1 MTQSAGQ
8 GGASDPAGPGGLQ
21 TVARVTGH
29 GGPCRFQQ
37 SQATRMAHPAVPVAF
52 LHSLTPPL
60 LPRDE
65 SGGSRGPQT
74 AVSPALGPSAAP
86 LWQVTGRLQSS
97 RLGQR
102 EPARGPGP
110 QTPSP
115 ARSRGQHPRTSSE
128 GGSVLPGGIPGH
140 PGHRWESPV
149 PRRPR
154 SCLWKMGIRDEV
166 NRWSFQT
173 RGRQTDGRTV
183 TRV

>member
-1 MTQSAGQ
+1 MTKSIGQ

-37 SQATRMAHPAVPVAF
+37 SQATRMAHPAVPVAS

-60 LPRDE
+60 LPHDE

-74 AVSPALGPSAAP
+74 VVSPALGPSPAP

-97 RLGQR
+97 RLGRR

-115 ARSRGQHPRTSSE
+115 ARSQGQHPRTSSK
-128 GGSVLPGGIPGH
+128 GGSVVPGGIPGH
-140 PGHRWESPV
+140 PGHRWGSPV
-149 PRRPR
+149 PRRPC
-154 SCLWKMGIRDEV
+154 SCPRKAEFQERTCQWKSRASGKWESGMR
-166 NRWSFQT
+166 
-173 RGRQTDGRTV
+173 
-183 TRV
+183 